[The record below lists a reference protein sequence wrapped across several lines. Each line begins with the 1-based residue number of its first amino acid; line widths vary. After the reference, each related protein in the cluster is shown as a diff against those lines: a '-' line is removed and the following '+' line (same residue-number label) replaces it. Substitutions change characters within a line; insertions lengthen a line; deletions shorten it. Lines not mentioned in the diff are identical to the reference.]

1 MVSNHLHHCWS
12 EKEKDEGKAIAEG
25 QKYLP
30 PPVFIVG
37 THADSPFEDIKDM
50 ESQIQ
55 EEIKGMKFNSH
66 VIAFHAV
73 DNKKGSNDE
82 RLAALK
88 NHLIEVL
95 KKEPYMGKEIP
106 LR

>member
-1 MVSNHLHHCWS
+1 MLTHHMKTS
-12 EKEKDEGKAIAEG
+12 RKLKLQIEG
-25 QKYLP
+25 
-30 PPVFIVG
+30 
-37 THADSPFEDIKDM
+37 
-50 ESQIQ
+50 
-55 EEIKGMKFNSH
+55 EIKGMKFNSH

-73 DNKKGSNDE
+73 DNTKGSNDE

-95 KKEPYMGKEIP
+95 KNEPYMGEEIP